1 MFNSIQFVSDSSIC
15 ISLKIVTVVEVEQVN
30 LEVEQVYSEVEKV
43 YSQKYSNGELRTDF
57 DDLEECLNKI

>member
-1 MFNSIQFVSDSSIC
+1 
-15 ISLKIVTVVEVEQVN
+15 VTVVEVEQVN